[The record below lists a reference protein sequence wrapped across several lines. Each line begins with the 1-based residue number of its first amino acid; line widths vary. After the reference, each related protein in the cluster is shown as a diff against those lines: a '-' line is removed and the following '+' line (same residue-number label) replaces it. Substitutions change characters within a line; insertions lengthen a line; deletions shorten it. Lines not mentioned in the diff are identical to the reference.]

1 MNNNITPKQQNRVII
16 LIIYFGFLL
25 LINFLAFGQLIPP
38 NGSKG
43 LWFYSGFAS
52 ILLGNLLVTPLYIKP
67 VDAISYS
74 VLALISLYLV
84 NDLKNWLQIEKIIFY
99 SVIVFFIFIILSSFI
114 AILLKDSQKQVALN
128 ISNTCKLIS
137 EQFGNQ
143 RIIFSIVILFAL
155 NFFHRNNT
163 IEFIYITLAWLV
175 TIVLKPDLFLY
186 QTWKKINQIWSSDV
200 SINSIGVVVAYQ
212 KPDIFLIHKTSP
224 NNIKFGTIIIANDPF
239 ASPRLGITLDYIGRD
254 EALLLR
260 CIELKVPSQRMK
272 VLNDYCKFLPPNN
285 VGIINID
292 KIFLEDEPKEAFI
305 NDIAD
310 FVGIVAPETSLE
322 NIYFEV
328 IQEKDLEEGKLVK
341 VFIREKPVLYQIIDG
356 LTKEEIIYKKNKFG
370 FVRAKAKKIGVWDKQ
385 NKKFLSAKWLPS
397 LNSPVYLQPI
407 SKYKPLLESV
417 GHFPSTNYSVCL
429 KSIDDLVSHN
439 TAILGIL
446 GIGKTM
452 LAIELIERMIAK
464 GIKIICLDLTNQ
476 YAQELSDFYNAEIEK
491 ERMEKIREAGEIDKN
506 EWKKNPKDGG
516 SYPHLENIIFK
527 DLSNF
532 LDPRN
537 NELVKIYNPSDIF
550 ATKQLYDP
558 RNISILPGK
567 WEAFASLWDVTPVE
581 ITKIITENTL
591 LLSKCQMTD
600 KARTCIVFEEAHSL
614 IPEWGTVAC
623 EGDKAATNATA
634 RAILQ
639 GRKYGLG
646 CLLITQRTANVTKT
660 ILNQCNTIFA
670 MRTFDDTGKE
680 FLSNY
685 IGRDYASVL
694 PTIPERHAVFFGK
707 SSSCADPVLI
717 RLNDQKEFREK
728 FRKKYPP
735 PDLNKIYKKE
745 DDMQEESSS
754 IKNFEKVN
762 NNEDDIPF

>member
-1 MNNNITPKQQNRVII
+1 MSSNITPKQQNRVII
-16 LIIYFGFLL
+16 LIIYVGFLL
-25 LINFLAFGQLIPP
+25 LTNFLAFGQLMPP

-84 NDLKNWLQIEKIIFY
+84 NDLENWLYIEKIIFY
-99 SVIVFFIFIILSSFI
+99 SVTIFFIFIILSSFI
-114 AILLKDSQKQVALN
+114 AILLKDSQKQVAQN
-128 ISNTCKLIS
+128 ISNTCKIIS

-143 RIIFSIVILFAL
+143 RIIFSIVIIFAL
-155 NFFHRNNT
+155 IFFHRDNSM
-163 IEFIYITLAWLV
+163 EFVYITLAWVV

-200 SINSIGVVVAYQ
+200 SINSIGVVAAYQ
-212 KPDIFLIHKTSP
+212 KPDIFLIHKSSS
-224 NNIKFGTIIIANDPF
+224 NNINFGTIIIANDPF
-239 ASPRLGITLDYIGRD
+239 TSPRLGITLDYIGRD

-260 CIELKVPSQRMK
+260 CIELNVPSQRMK
-272 VLNDYCKFLPPNN
+272 IVSDYCKLLPPNN
-285 VGIINID
+285 VGIIDSN
-292 KIFLEDEPKEAFI
+292 KIFLEDEPKESII
-305 NDIAD
+305 NDIAN

-322 NIYFEV
+322 NLYFEV

-356 LTKEEIIYKKNKFG
+356 LTKEEIIYKKNKLG
-370 FVRAKAKKIGVWDKQ
+370 FVRSKAKKIGVWDKH
-385 NKKFLSAKWLPS
+385 NKKFLSAKWLPKI
-397 LNSPVYLQPI
+397 NSPVYLQPI
-407 SKYKPLLESV
+407 SKYRPLLESV

-429 KSIDDLVSHN
+429 KSIDDLVTHN

-491 ERMEKIREAGEIDKN
+491 ERMEKIREAGEKDRDHC
-506 EWKKNPKDGG
+506 EENPEKGG
-516 SYPHLENIIFK
+516 SIPNLRDAIYRDLLE
-527 DLSNF
+527 F
-532 LDPRN
+532 LNTN
-537 NELVKIYNPSDIF
+537 NDELIKIYNPSELS

-558 RNISILPGK
+558 RSFRVGDNWDRK
-567 WEAFASLWDVTPVE
+567 ASLWEVTPVE
-581 ITKIITENTL
+581 MTKIITECTL
-591 LLSKCQMTD
+591 LISKNIMTD

-623 EGDKAATNATA
+623 DGDKAATNATA

-646 CLLITQRTANVTKT
+646 CLLVTQRTANVTKT
-660 ILNQCNTIFA
+660 ILNQCNSIFA

-685 IGRDYASVL
+685 VGRDYASVL
-694 PTIPERHAVFFGK
+694 PTIPERHAVLFGK

-717 RLNDQKEFREK
+717 RLNDQEEFRVK

-735 PDLNKIYKKE
+735 PDLNKIYQKE
-745 DDMQEESSS
+745 DNRQEEFLP
-754 IKNFEKVN
+754 K
-762 NNEDDIPF
+762 EDVDSVHEEEMPF